1 VASYKSFSD
10 AAKPYGALA
19 KGLSGKAPALS
30 PLQAKVGRKMQ
41 TIARNAAS
49 RDLGGND
56 SFSRWRP
63 GKPIALATKVWPL
76 SEGPGIV
83 LSPERWSAGP
93 WTVAE
98 FGRGGGFQGPGVSRG
113 TGQTARNKNGT
124 VKRARKNSRYSGTT
138 AGKNTASDAVAAFE
152 AQLPKIIREGVFDVI
167 NEALG

>member
-1 VASYKSFSD
+1 MADSLGS
-10 AAKPYGALA
+10 AADKYGGLA
-19 KGLSGKAPALS
+19 KGLSGKAKALT
-30 PLQAKVGRKMQ
+30 PLQAKVGRRMQ

-56 SFSRWRP
+56 SFSGWRP
-63 GKPIALATKVWPL
+63 GKPIPLATKVKPL

-98 FGRGGGFQGPGVSRG
+98 FGRGGGFQGPGASRG
-113 TGQTARNKNGT
+113 TGMTARGKRGN
-124 VKRARKNSRYSGTT
+124 VKAVRANRSRYSGTT

-152 AQLPKIIREGVFDVI
+152 AQLPGIIRDGVLDVI
-167 NEALG
+167 NKALG

>member
-1 VASYKSFSD
+1 MADSFGS
-10 AAKPYGALA
+10 AARKYGGLA
-19 KGLSGKAPALS
+19 KGLLGKAPVLT
-30 PLQAKVGRKMQ
+30 PLQAKVGRRIQ

-56 SFSRWRP
+56 SFSGWRP
-63 GKPIALATKVWPL
+63 GKPIPLATKVKPL
-76 SEGPGIV
+76 SEGVGIV

-113 TGQTARNKNGT
+113 TGATARNKNGT
-124 VKRARKNSRYSGTT
+124 VKKVRANRSRYSGTT

-152 AQLPKIIREGVFDVI
+152 AQLPGIIRDGVLDVI